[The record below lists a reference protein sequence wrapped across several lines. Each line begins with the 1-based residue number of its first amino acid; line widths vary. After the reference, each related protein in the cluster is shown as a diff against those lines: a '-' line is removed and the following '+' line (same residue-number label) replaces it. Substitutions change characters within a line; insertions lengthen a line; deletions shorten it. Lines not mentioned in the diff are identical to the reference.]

1 MKIFQVGVDET
12 TLAFLNAKG
21 FSVATDEVEDP
32 EDLQEFLSF
41 GAYETIVINL
51 DTMMWGVFAVRYLRS
66 QGILTPVVAL
76 TSGNGEDSWSEQRA
90 LFLENGG
97 DDLLRNPVNPR
108 ELAATLRAGSRRGK
122 GLIIDIRE
130 FRYGEA
136 LVRINLSMQTVMVNG
151 EYIHLT
157 GKEMGILTMLASNR
171 GRTQSKEML
180 LSALYTRID
189 DEPEIK
195 IIDVFVCKLRSKLAA
210 VHPDAGKT
218 IETVWGR
225 GYQMCSPHDEP
236 ELRTSVG

>member
-12 TLAFLNAKG
+12 TLAFLNGKG
-21 FSVATDEVEDP
+21 FSVTTDDVEGP
-32 EDLQEFLSF
+32 EDLEEYLSF

-51 DTMMWGVFAVRYLRS
+51 DKTMWGVFAVRYLRS
-66 QGILTPVVAL
+66 KGILTPVVAM
-76 TSGNGEDSWSEQRA
+76 TTGNEEDSWSEQRA

-97 DDLLRNPVNPR
+97 DDLLRTPVNPR

-130 FRYGEA
+130 FKHGEA
-136 LVRINLSMQTVMVNG
+136 LVRINLSLQTVMVNS
-151 EYIHLT
+151 EYVHLT
-157 GKEMGILTMLASNR
+157 GKEMGILSMLASNR
-171 GRTQSKEML
+171 NRTQSKEML
-180 LSALYTRID
+180 LSALYTAIE

-195 IIDVFVCKLRSKLAA
+195 IIDVFICKLRAKLSA

-225 GYQMCSPHDEP
+225 GYQMCLPHAEP
-236 ELRTSVG
+236 ELQTSMG